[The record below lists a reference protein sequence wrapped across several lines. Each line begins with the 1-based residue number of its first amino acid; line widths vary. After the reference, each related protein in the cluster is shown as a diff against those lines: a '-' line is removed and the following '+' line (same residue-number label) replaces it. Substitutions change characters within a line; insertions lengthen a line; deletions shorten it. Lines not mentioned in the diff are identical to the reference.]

1 VPTIAGIMPNS
12 SNDCQLADPK
22 FQKKLPRDIE
32 NLNGE
37 ERKRSKRTRRWGS
50 SEELLSKDQA
60 SHKDVSHGRATRAA
74 LLLPEPPSFDA
85 TFLWN
90 TCVNQKY

>member
-1 VPTIAGIMPNS
+1 VSKIAGIMPNS

-22 FQKKLPRDIE
+22 FQNKLPRDIE

-60 SHKDVSHGRATRAA
+60 SHKDVSHGRQRELHYSCRNRRRLMRLSYGTR
-74 LLLPEPPSFDA
+74 
-85 TFLWN
+85 
-90 TCVNQKY
+90 V

>member
-1 VPTIAGIMPNS
+1 MPNS

-22 FQKKLPRDIE
+22 FQNKLPRDIE

-37 ERKRSKRTRRWGS
+37 ERNRSKRMRRWEP

-60 SHKDVSHGRATRAA
+60 SYKDVSHGRLTRAV
-74 LLLPEPPSFDA
+74 LLVPEPLSFDA
-85 TFLWN
+85 TFLRK
-90 TCVNQKY
+90 TCENQKY